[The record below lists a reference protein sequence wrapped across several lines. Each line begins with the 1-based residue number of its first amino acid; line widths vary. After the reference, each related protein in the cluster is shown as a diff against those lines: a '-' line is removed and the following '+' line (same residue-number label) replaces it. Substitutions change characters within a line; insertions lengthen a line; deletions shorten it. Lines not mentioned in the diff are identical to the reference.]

1 MSKQGNTDGEEMK
14 PKEKMNEST
23 RQPGDSVIKGEQEG
37 ENTKYLGQ

>member
-1 MSKQGNTDGEEMK
+1 MEGKVVKTKEEGMVGV
-14 PKEKMNEST
+14 EGT